1 MVFWAQATTGDYVRL
16 KENFI
21 QRYIVER
28 TDKAETR
35 PEEQSEKTEL
45 SEEFME

>member
-16 KENFI
+16 KDTFI
-21 QRYIVER
+21 QRYINER

-35 PEEQSEKTEL
+35 PEEQSEKIEL